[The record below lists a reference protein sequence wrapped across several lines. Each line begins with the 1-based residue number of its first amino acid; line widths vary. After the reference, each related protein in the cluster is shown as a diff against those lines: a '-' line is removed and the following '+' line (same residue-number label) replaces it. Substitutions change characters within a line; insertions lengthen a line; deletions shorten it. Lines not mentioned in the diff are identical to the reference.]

1 MTDVKNRN
9 WIEPLE
15 NRVTLNGDGKM
26 HLSYTFS
33 NQEPTKRLLGKCKRA
48 KHEQE

>member
-1 MTDVKNRN
+1 MTEVKNRN

-15 NRVTLNGDGKM
+15 NRVTLNGDGTIQ
-26 HLSYTFS
+26 LSYTF
-33 NQEPTKRLLGKCKRA
+33 NKQEPTKRLLGKRKRA